1 MKIYGMN
8 DVITVGRIKSKT
20 PEEILKKDKH
30 RIFKLIKEGL
40 RFNDEVLQAA
50 GIKRIVR
57 DERIENSVC
66 EHKSDNKRLPKDKM
80 PLERILEILSTAENS
95 KTQTDE

>member
-1 MKIYGMN
+1 MN

-20 PEEILKKDKH
+20 PEEIIKKDKR

-40 RFNDEVLQAA
+40 RFDDEVLQAA

-57 DERIENSVC
+57 DERVENSVC
-66 EHKSDNKRLPKDKM
+66 EHKPDNKRLPKDKM
-80 PLERILEILSTAENS
+80 PLERILEILSTAENE